1 MFKGLDSLLNAEF
14 PAGEPGGAV
23 LVMKGDSTVY
33 LKCSGLADLVTGE
46 KIQQNEEGNYYAG
59 LQFKGSYFGKEIRK
73 VIEERLKLVVSDY

>member
-33 LKCSGLADLVTGE
+33 LK
-46 KIQQNEEGNYYAG
+46 NNH
-59 LQFKGSYFGKEIRK
+59 
-73 VIEERLKLVVSDY
+73 VVSGVAAPVKGRP